1 MGPELSKQKLIA
13 FISQSDSLLSFS
25 SKPDLYLFPSN
36 LSNTIIYNLS

>member
-25 SKPDLYLFPSN
+25 SKPDLFPSN
-36 LSNTIIYNLS
+36 LSNTII